1 VVLSSVFQFIY
12 LPIQKIFF
20 FQNWKRNL
28 EFGFKGGLILG
39 LFGAINLVFVGYSIP
54 TSRVPGPLQAV
65 VSQST
70 MPFTVLSTW
79 ILCKKYPQ
87 KIQQWIG
94 ILLVVCGLVAV
105 VIPAFINNSGGG
117 DGQPLFIVFCIVG
130 NAIVGPSAVLFEKAT
145 LNRNS
150 KKRVISAW
158 YAVGVQSF
166 WSTVFLWI
174 ALPINFLPT
183 FSGVS
188 TADQFWTLMKE
199 AWLCTWIG
207 NGGDTGNIC
216 DHLMVVIILL
226 SIVVA
231 IYNTIAAY
239 MNAVDSANYTQIANC
254 VGGVFSTYYYFI
266 PVLSG
271 ITYAPFGILIF
282 SVTTLAMVLMIGGT
296 ILYKYYEVEETDH
309 SAKSRIDWL
318 MLTSDEKIPPEDE
331 ERQYIN

>member
-1 VVLSSVFQFIY
+1 
-12 LPIQKIFF
+12 
-20 FQNWKRNL
+20 
-28 EFGFKGGLILG
+28 
-39 LFGAINLVFVGYSIP
+39 
-54 TSRVPGPLQAV
+54 
-65 VSQST
+65 
-70 MPFTVLSTW
+70 
-79 ILCKKYPQ
+79 
-87 KIQQWIG
+87 
-94 ILLVVCGLVAV
+94 
-105 VIPAFINNSGGG
+105 
-117 DGQPLFIVFCIVG
+117 
-130 NAIVGPSAVLFEKAT
+130 
-145 LNRNS
+145 
-150 KKRVISAW
+150 
-158 YAVGVQSF
+158 
-166 WSTVFLWI
+166 
-174 ALPINFLPT
+174 
-183 FSGVS
+183 
-188 TADQFWTLMKE
+188 MKE